1 MLKIKYSRKMK
12 KDLKTCHKRG
22 YDFSLLEKILDKL
35 QVPEPLENKNK
46 DHDLKGNYKGYR
58 ECHISS
64 DWLLVYRQNEEYL
77 ELYRTGTH
85 SDLFD
90 E

>member
-1 MLKIKYSRKMK
+1 MLKIKYSGKMK
-12 KDLKTCHKRG
+12 KDLKTCQKRG
-22 YDFSLLEKILDKL
+22 YNFSLFEEIVDTL
-35 QVPEPLENKNK
+35 QVPEPLKIKNK
-46 DHDLKGNYKGYR
+46 DHDLKGNYRGYR
-58 ECHISS
+58 ECHVAP

>member
-1 MLKIKYSRKMK
+1 MLKIKYSGKIK
-12 KDLKTCHKRG
+12 KDLKTCQKRQ

-35 QVPEPLENKNK
+35 QIPESLDDKNK
-46 DHDLKGNYKGYR
+46 DHPLKGNFKDYR
-58 ECHISS
+58 ECHIMP
-64 DWLLVYRQNEEYL
+64 DWLLIYRQDNEYL

-85 SDLFD
+85 SDLFG